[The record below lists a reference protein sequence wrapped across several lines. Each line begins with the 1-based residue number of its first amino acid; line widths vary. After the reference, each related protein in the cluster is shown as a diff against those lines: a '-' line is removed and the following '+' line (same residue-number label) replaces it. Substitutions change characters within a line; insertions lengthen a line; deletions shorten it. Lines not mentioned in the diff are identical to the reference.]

1 MRLFLIGTTLLALA
15 ACSPTNE
22 TPDNTAPDNSNAAI
36 DNAAAAANQSGAV
49 NYVSEIEN
57 MSETGKQGV
66 FLGAIRDANISCSDV
81 TKVERLPDEQGVP
94 TWRAQCDQGE
104 QHLIQV
110 QPDGSARV
118 TSRTNP

>member
-15 ACSPTNE
+15 GCSPANDA
-22 TPDNTAPDNSNAAI
+22 PNDTAPDGTAAI
-36 DNAAAAANQSGAV
+36 DNAAGQSGAV

-57 MSETGKQGV
+57 MSETGQHGV
-66 FLGAIRDANISCSDV
+66 FLGAIRDADISCRDV
-81 TKVERLPDEQGVP
+81 TKVERLADEHGVP